1 MTDDQTNKSSNI
13 FSRTYFYIAGFTLFI
28 GLLPLVLYLFSEYYG
43 RESEFEGMN
52 HGPFHQFPA
61 GDYQAAAP
69 HGIDWILS
77 LIFAWPSFLLFF
89 ILLCVFLLRL
99 FTKRFKSAFSY
110 LLLAVINF
118 IFFIFQM
125 GIIFWLYD

>member
-1 MTDDQTNKSSNI
+1 MTDDQTNNSSNI

-52 HGPFHQFPA
+52 HGPFHTA
-61 GDYQAAAP
+61 WENAP
-69 HGIDWILS
+69 NGIDWILS
-77 LIFAWPSFLLFF
+77 LISAWPSFLLFF

-125 GIIFWLYD
+125 EIIYWLYD